1 MVLQITVD
9 NHSIIFGKPGR
20 GWLVNV
26 QATFLELNGL
36 CEFKMPLSNT
46 NRTRP
51 AYTSFKRR
59 MKLK

>member
-9 NHSIIFGKPGR
+9 NYSIIFGKPGCV
-20 GWLVNV
+20 WLVNV

-36 CEFKMPLSNT
+36 REFKMPLSNT
-46 NRTRP
+46 HRTRP
-51 AYTSFKRR
+51 AYISFKRR